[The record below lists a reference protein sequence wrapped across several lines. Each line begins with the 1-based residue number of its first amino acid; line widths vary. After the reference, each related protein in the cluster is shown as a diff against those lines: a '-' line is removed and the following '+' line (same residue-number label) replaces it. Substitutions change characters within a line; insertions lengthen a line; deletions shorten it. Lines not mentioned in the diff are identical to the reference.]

1 MPTWPKHDA
10 NRNPRELKRDART
23 PTVPQTMSPR
33 KLSKSRN
40 DRMCDTSYELRRAR
54 LNACAPCTDTRQ
66 RRLEC
71 SANAAPR
78 AQHATRR
85 SLNLAPPLVTQRSTV
100 RHSVFSAASAL
111 PRSRARGRILHCSA
125 QLTSPGAM
133 TSSILRIMRTTCV
146 ASSICCC
153 LPMRVSKTFCSFI
166 SRVPLLMQ
174 SMPR

>member
-1 MPTWPKHDA
+1 MMPRSEVARTF
-10 NRNPRELKRDART
+10 KRVTRSAKAT
-23 PTVPQTMSPR
+23 PTVQTVSPR